1 VCQFQWENLVVFSPD
16 YECRLHKGEIQPLEG
31 AQGDKEKLNLTG
43 KYIHKILETERSFDY
58 ST

>member
-1 VCQFQWENLVVFSPD
+1 MFSPD